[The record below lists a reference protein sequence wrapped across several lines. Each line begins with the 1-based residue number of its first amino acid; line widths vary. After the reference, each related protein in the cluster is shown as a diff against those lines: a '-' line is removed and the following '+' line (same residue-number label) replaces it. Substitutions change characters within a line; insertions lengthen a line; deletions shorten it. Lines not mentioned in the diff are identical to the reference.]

1 MQYSLSPLQEVQSS
15 HTRGEAVVVGDHDR
29 GIQGLEVHHHHRVR
43 VEPGLRL
50 QGQGDTLRGPHT
62 GPLLHPR
69 GGGDKIHGLGQ
80 PQHHGFHP
88 ILKEKSERT
97 VTVDVSSNTYHS
109 R

>member
-1 MQYSLSPLQEVQSS
+1 MLYSLSPLQEVQSP
-15 HTRGEAVVVGDHDR
+15 HTGGEAVVVGDHDR

-88 ILKEKSERT
+88 ILKEKVRGQ
-97 VTVDVSSNTYHS
+97 
-109 R
+109 